1 MTPNPDAT
9 TSSSSNA
16 SKFPLALDGNVFG
29 WASGVEQTAR
39 ALDAFTAAGG
49 RLISTADHYAG
60 GRSEVMI
67 GNWVRTRRARSSV
80 ILATKIGR
88 HPDAPG
94 LGARSVVQATEACLE
109 RLQTDHID
117 LLSFDGDH
125 PQTPLEESL
134 AAAADLIAAGKV
146 RAISASA
153 YSGSRLMEARALAE
167 ELGLPAFRAVF
178 CQYSLMERRA
188 FETDVG
194 PAARSLG
201 IGVFARLPLANGFL
215 TGEYRSRSDVPSSI
229 MFAGAAEYIGKTGL
243 RVLKALEQ
251 VAAQQ
256 HASIASCAIAWVRSK
271 PGILAP
277 VVRAAS
283 AEQVAE
289 LVDSVDVVLDQAQ
302 LAALDRAS
310 E

>member
-9 TSSSSNA
+9 TSTRSSANR
-16 SKFPLALDGNVFG
+16 FPLALDGNVFG

-39 ALDAFTAAGG
+39 ALDSFEAAGG
-49 RLISTADHYAG
+49 QLISTADHYAG

-67 GNWVRTRRARSSV
+67 GNWVRTRHARSSV

-94 LGARSVVQATEACLE
+94 LSARSVVQATEACLE
-109 RLQTDHID
+109 RLQTDYID

-134 AAAADLIAAGKV
+134 AAAAELITAGKV

-153 YSGSRLMEARALAE
+153 YSGSRLIQAHAIST
-167 ELGLPAFRAVF
+167 ELGLPSFRAAF
-178 CQYSLMERRA
+178 CPYSLMERRG

-215 TGEYRSRSDVPSSI
+215 TGEYRSRSDVPSSL
-229 MFAGAAEYIGKTGL
+229 MFADAAEHIGKAGF

-256 HASIASCAIAWVRSK
+256 HASLASCAIAWVRSK
-271 PGILAP
+271 PGVLAP

-289 LVDSVDVVLDQAQ
+289 LVASVDVVLDEAQ

>member
-9 TSSSSNA
+9 TSSRSSA
-16 SKFPLALDGNVFG
+16 GKFPLALDGNVFG

-67 GNWVRTRRARSSV
+67 GNWVRARRARSSV

-94 LGARSVVQATEACLE
+94 LDARSVVLATEACLE

-146 RAISASA
+146 RAISASG
-153 YSGSRLMEARALAE
+153 YSGSRLREAHAFAGD
-167 ELGLPAFRAVF
+167 LGLPSFRAVF
-178 CQYSLMERRA
+178 CPYSLMERRT
-188 FETDVG
+188 FETDIG
-194 PAARSLG
+194 PTARSLG

-215 TGEYRSRSDVPSSI
+215 TGEYRNRSDVPSSI
-229 MFAGAAEYIGKTGL
+229 MFAEAAEHIGKAGL

-256 HASIASCAIAWVRSK
+256 HASLASCAIAWVRSK

-289 LVDSVDVVLDQAQ
+289 LVDSVDVVLDPAQ